1 MRRFLGILLMLP
13 FTILLFLFLID
24 ASSIEYVW
32 NNGGSELPFF
42 YRISAIWAGREGPL
56 LLWVAMLGALLLIDG
71 GQHTSETDS
80 QHQFRLRLL
89 IGFSTLLLLI
99 ALMLNPF
106 RATPSDA
113 ITRPGLNALLQT
125 DLMVIH
131 PPVIFAFYTLCVGVG
146 VHAVSAM
153 LFAGA
158 PARDRILHLAR
169 PALWVGTLGV
179 GLGGLWAYTVLD
191 WGGYWAW
198 DPVETGSLLPW
209 ISLILLLHFRL
220 PKGMVNEDHWFV
232 GLGILP
238 AFFAI
243 HATLVT
249 RANGV
254 WDSVHAFVAE
264 GEIDPSMGPI
274 QRILELGFSDSA
286 GIEVH
291 LYLLILFCLMWL
303 GCRHFA
309 NSEEQEWSPLVI
321 IAGAL
326 LGSWIGTLE
335 VGILTGVFAF
345 LLWNQS
351 ATKERV
357 VWMTAG
363 VMLMLFSYWAFL
375 LEMIPAIIGMIGF
388 LSPMLLWGD
397 QEDPQLNL
405 NDGRWQ
411 QRVAVWVPLAIGA
424 PFLLLTWL
432 LLLAEVDGTNLAWHE
447 IFGLPLL
454 CMAALGLTVYSWR
467 KVVEPHLIP
476 RLVGGVIV
484 LSILFSALMGDSL
497 PGDSDHLFSEGISRG
512 MIAGFALPL
521 LIFSVP
527 PMVRL
532 VWTRYG
538 EFQQRRKPLQLRRL
552 AIHIAHLGILL
563 LLVGHVF
570 TTTLVQRGDPSHIV
584 MLAKDAPIEHGEYWY
599 TFTELTVTSLDD
611 EGWEGDVG
619 DGKIIVTVEVR
630 KEADGEVIATMT
642 PGMLRFDR
650 EIEIGDST
658 ISLTPDTRSEID
670 IWHRPHGDLVMIFD
684 QSQAQTLGDS
694 MDTGEPVDRVR
705 VVIYDLT
712 GSHLVWAGWSLILI
726 GTALNWIMAP
736 PIPKEEEE

>member
-113 ITRPGLNALLQT
+113 VTRPGLNALLQT

-454 CMAALGLTVYSWR
+454 CMVALGLTVYSWR

>member
-619 DGKIIVTVEVR
+619 DGKIVVTVEVR

>member
-1 MRRFLGILLMLP
+1 
-13 FTILLFLFLID
+13 
-24 ASSIEYVW
+24 
-32 NNGGSELPFF
+32 
-42 YRISAIWAGREGPL
+42 

-113 ITRPGLNALLQT
+113 VTRPGLNALLQT

-619 DGKIIVTVEVR
+619 DGKIVVTVEVR

>member
-1 MRRFLGILLMLP
+1 MLP

-32 NNGGSELPFF
+32 NNGGFDLPFF

-56 LLWVAMLGALLLIDG
+56 LLWVAMLGALILIDG
-71 GQHTSETDS
+71 EQHPTETDS

-131 PPVIFAFYTLCVGVG
+131 PPLIFAFYTLCVGVG
-146 VHAVSAM
+146 VHAISAM
-153 LFAGA
+153 LLAGA

-169 PALWVGTLGV
+169 PALLVGTLGV

-209 ISLILLLHFRL
+209 ISLILLLHLRL
-220 PKGMVNEDHWFV
+220 PKGMANEDQWFV
-232 GLGILP
+232 GLGIVP

-274 QRILELGFSDSA
+274 QRILELGFDDPA
-286 GIEVH
+286 GLEVH
-291 LYLLILFCLMWL
+291 LYLLIIAGLMWL
-303 GCRHFA
+303 GTRHFA
-309 NSEEQEWSPLVI
+309 NTEEQEWAPLAILV
-321 IAGAL
+321 GAL
-326 LGSWIGTLE
+326 IGSWMGTLE
-335 VGILTGVFAF
+335 VGILAGVFAF
-345 LLWNQS
+345 LLWNQR
-351 ATKERV
+351 AAKERV
-357 VWMTAG
+357 IWMIAG

-375 LEMIPAIIGMIGF
+375 LEMIPAVIGMLGF
-388 LSPMLLWGD
+388 LSPMFLLGD
-397 QEDPQLNL
+397 QEDPPLDWT
-405 NDGRWQ
+405 DGRWQ
-411 QRVAVWVPLAIGA
+411 QRVVVWVPLAIGA

-454 CMAALGLTVYSWR
+454 CMAALGLMVYSWR

-476 RLVGGVIV
+476 RLLGGMIAF
-484 LSILFSALMGDSL
+484 SILFAAYVGDAL
-497 PGDSDHLFSEGISRG
+497 PGDADHLLSEGITRG

-521 LIFSVP
+521 LLFSVP
-527 PMVRL
+527 PIARL
-532 VWTRYG
+532 IWIRYG
-538 EFQQRRKPLQLRRL
+538 EFQLRRKPLQLRRM
-552 AIHIAHLGILL
+552 AIHVAHLGILL
-563 LLVGHVF
+563 LLIGHVF

-584 MLAKDAPIEHGEYWY
+584 MLAKDTPIEHGDYWY
-599 TFTELTVTSLDD
+599 TFTELTATSSDD
-611 EGWEGDVG
+611 DVWDEDVG
-619 DGKIIVTVEVR
+619 DGKIVVTVEIR
-630 KEADGEVIATMT
+630 KEADGEIIATMT
-642 PGMLRFDR
+642 PGMLRFDEGGIPAR
-650 EIEIGDST
+650 PET
-658 ISLTPDTRSEID
+658 D

-684 QSQAQTLGDS
+684 QSQANELYLTSFMQQGDS
-694 MDTGEPVDRVR
+694 VDRIR

-712 GSHLVWAGWSLILI
+712 GSHLVWMGWSLILI
-726 GTALNWIMAP
+726 GTALNWIMTP

>member
-1 MRRFLGILLMLP
+1 MRRLLGILLMVP
-13 FTILLFLFLID
+13 FSILLFLFLID

-32 NNGGSELPFF
+32 NNGGSDLPLF

-71 GQHTSETDS
+71 EQHPSETDS

-113 ITRPGLNALLQT
+113 VSRPGLNALLQT

-131 PPVIFAFYTLCVGVG
+131 PPLIFAFYTLCVGVG
-146 VHAVSAM
+146 VHAISAM

-169 PALWVGTLGV
+169 PALFVGTLGV

-209 ISLILLLHFRL
+209 IALILLLHLRL
-220 PKGMVNEDHWFV
+220 PKGMSNEDHWFV

-274 QRILELGFSDSA
+274 QRILELGFDDPA
-286 GIEVH
+286 GLEVH

-309 NSEEQEWSPLVI
+309 NSQEQEWTPLII

-326 LGSWIGTLE
+326 LGSWMSTLE

-375 LEMIPAIIGMIGF
+375 LEMIPAMIGMIGF
-388 LSPMLLWGD
+388 LSPMFLLGD
-397 QEDPQLNL
+397 QEDPPLDWK
-405 NDGRWQ
+405 DGRWQ
-411 QRVAVWVPLAIGA
+411 QRVVIWTPLAIGA

-454 CMAALGLTVYSWR
+454 CLAALGLTVYSWR

-476 RLVGGVIV
+476 RMLGGMIA
-484 LSILFSALMGDSL
+484 LSILFAGYMGDAL
-497 PGDSDHLFSEGISRG
+497 PGDADHLFYADGFSRG

-527 PMVRL
+527 PMARL

-538 EFQQRRKPLQLRRL
+538 EFQRRRKPLHLRRM
-552 AIHIAHLGILL
+552 AIHVAHLGILL

-584 MLAKDAPIEHGEYWY
+584 MLAKDAPIEHGGYWY
-599 TFTELTVTSLDD
+599 TFTELTATSPDD
-611 EGWEGDVG
+611 ESWDEDVG
-619 DGKIIVTVEVR
+619 DGKIVVTVEVR
-630 KEADGEVIATMT
+630 KEAEGDVIATMT
-642 PGMLRFDR
+642 PGMLRFD
-650 EIEIGDST
+650 EGG
-658 ISLTPDTRSEID
+658 ISARPETD

-684 QSQAQTLGDS
+684 QSQANELYLTSFMQQGDS
-694 MDTGEPVDRVR
+694 VDRVR

-712 GSHLVWAGWSLILI
+712 GSHLVWVGWSLILI
-726 GTALNWIMAP
+726 GTALNWIMTP

>member
-1 MRRFLGILLMLP
+1 MRRLLGILLMLP
-13 FTILLFLFLID
+13 FSILLFLFLID

-32 NNGGSELPFF
+32 NNGGSDLPFF

-56 LLWVAMLGALLLIDG
+56 LLWVAMLGALILIDG
-71 GQHTSETDS
+71 DQHPTETDS

-89 IGFSTLLLLI
+89 IGFSTLLLFI

-106 RATPSDA
+106 RATPSDVVS
-113 ITRPGLNALLQT
+113 RPGLNALLQT

-131 PPVIFAFYTLCVGVG
+131 PPLIFAFYTLCVGVG
-146 VHAVSAM
+146 VHAISAM

-209 ISLILLLHFRL
+209 IALILLLHFRL
-220 PKGMVNEDHWFV
+220 PKGMANEDHWFV

-254 WDSVHAFVAE
+254 WASVHAFVAE

-274 QRILELGFSDSA
+274 QRILELGFNDPA

-291 LYLLILFCLMWL
+291 LYLLILAGLMWL
-303 GCRHFA
+303 GTRHFA
-309 NSEEQEWSPLVI
+309 NTEEQEWSPLAI
-321 IAGAL
+321 LAGAL
-326 LGSWIGTLE
+326 LGSWMGTLE

-345 LLWNQS
+345 LLWNQY

-375 LEMIPAIIGMIGF
+375 LTVIPAVIGMIGF
-388 LSPMLLWGD
+388 LSPMFLMED
-397 QEDPQLNL
+397 QEDPPLNWT
-405 NDGRWQ
+405 DGRWQ
-411 QRVAVWVPLAIGA
+411 QRVVVWVPLAIGA

-432 LLLAEVDGTNLAWHE
+432 LLLAEVDGANLEWHE
-447 IFGLPLL
+447 IFGFPLL
-454 CMAALGLTVYSWR
+454 CLAALGLMVYSWR

-476 RLVGGVIV
+476 RLLGGMIAF
-484 LSILFSALMGDSL
+484 SILFAAYVGDAL
-497 PGDSDHLFSEGISRG
+497 PGDADHLLSEGITRG

-521 LIFSVP
+521 LIFAVP
-527 PMVRL
+527 PMARL

-538 EFQQRRKPLQLRRL
+538 EFQRRRKPLQLRRM
-552 AIHIAHLGILL
+552 AIHVAHLGILL
-563 LLVGHVF
+563 LLIGHVF

-584 MLAKDAPIEHGEYWY
+584 MLAKDTPIKHGDYWY
-599 TFTELTVTSLDD
+599 TFTELTATGPDD
-611 EGWEGDVG
+611 AVWDEDVG
-619 DGKIIVTVEVR
+619 DGKIVVTVEVR
-630 KEADGEVIATMT
+630 KEAEGEVIATMT
-642 PGMLRFDR
+642 PGMLRFDEGGIPAR
-650 EIEIGDST
+650 PET
-658 ISLTPDTRSEID
+658 D

-684 QSQAQTLGDS
+684 QSQANELYLTSFMQQGDS
-694 MDTGEPVDRVR
+694 VDRVR
-705 VVIYDLT
+705 VIIYDLT
-712 GSHLVWAGWSLILI
+712 GSHLVWTGWSLILI
-726 GTALNWIMAP
+726 GTALKWIMTP

>member
-1 MRRFLGILLMLP
+1 MRRLLGILLMLP
-13 FTILLFLFLID
+13 FSILLFLFLID

-32 NNGGSELPFF
+32 NNGGSDLPFF

-56 LLWVAMLGALLLIDG
+56 LLWVAMLGALILIDG
-71 GQHTSETDS
+71 DQHPTETDS

-89 IGFSTLLLLI
+89 IGFSTLLLFI

-106 RATPSDA
+106 HATPSDVVS
-113 ITRPGLNALLQT
+113 RPGLNALLQT

-131 PPVIFAFYTLCVGVG
+131 PPLIFAFYTLCVGVG
-146 VHAVSAM
+146 VHAISAM

-209 ISLILLLHFRL
+209 IALILLLHFRL
-220 PKGMVNEDHWFV
+220 PKGMANEDHWFV

-254 WDSVHAFVAE
+254 WASVHAFVAE

-274 QRILELGFSDSA
+274 QRILELGFNDPA

-291 LYLLILFCLMWL
+291 LYLLILAGLMWL
-303 GCRHFA
+303 GTRHFA
-309 NSEEQEWSPLVI
+309 NTEEQEWSPLAI
-321 IAGAL
+321 LAGAL
-326 LGSWIGTLE
+326 LGSWMGTLE

-345 LLWNQS
+345 LLWNQY

-375 LEMIPAIIGMIGF
+375 LTVIPAVIGMIGF
-388 LSPMLLWGD
+388 LSPMFLMED
-397 QEDPQLNL
+397 QEDPPLNWT
-405 NDGRWQ
+405 DGRWQ
-411 QRVAVWVPLAIGA
+411 QRVVVWVPLAIGA

-432 LLLAEVDGTNLAWHE
+432 LLLAEVDGANLEWHE
-447 IFGLPLL
+447 IFGFPLL
-454 CMAALGLTVYSWR
+454 CLAALGLMVYSWR

-476 RLVGGVIV
+476 RLLGGMIAF
-484 LSILFSALMGDSL
+484 SILFAAYVGDAL
-497 PGDSDHLFSEGISRG
+497 PGDADHLLSEGITRG

-521 LIFSVP
+521 LIFAVP
-527 PMVRL
+527 PMARL

-538 EFQQRRKPLQLRRL
+538 EFQRRRKPLQLRRM
-552 AIHIAHLGILL
+552 AIHVAHLGILL

-584 MLAKDAPIEHGEYWY
+584 MLAKETPIKHGDYWY
-599 TFTELTVTSLDD
+599 TFTELTATGPDD
-611 EGWEGDVG
+611 AAWDEDVG
-619 DGKIIVTVEVR
+619 DGKIVVTVEVR
-630 KEADGEVIATMT
+630 KEAEGEVIATMT
-642 PGMLRFDR
+642 PGMLRFDEGGIPAR
-650 EIEIGDST
+650 PET
-658 ISLTPDTRSEID
+658 D

-684 QSQAQTLGDS
+684 QSQANELYLTSFMQQGDS
-694 MDTGEPVDRVR
+694 VDRVR

-712 GSHLVWAGWSLILI
+712 GSHLVWTGWSLILI
-726 GTALNWIMAP
+726 GTALNWIMTP

>member
-411 QRVAVWVPLAIGA
+411 QRIAVWVPLAIGA

-619 DGKIIVTVEVR
+619 DGKIVVTVEVR

>member
-1 MRRFLGILLMLP
+1 
-13 FTILLFLFLID
+13 
-24 ASSIEYVW
+24 
-32 NNGGSELPFF
+32 
-42 YRISAIWAGREGPL
+42 
-56 LLWVAMLGALLLIDG
+56 
-71 GQHTSETDS
+71 
-80 QHQFRLRLL
+80 
-89 IGFSTLLLLI
+89 
-99 ALMLNPF
+99 
-106 RATPSDA
+106 
-113 ITRPGLNALLQT
+113 
-125 DLMVIH
+125 
-131 PPVIFAFYTLCVGVG
+131 
-146 VHAVSAM
+146 
-153 LFAGA
+153 
-158 PARDRILHLAR
+158 
-169 PALWVGTLGV
+169 
-179 GLGGLWAYTVLD
+179 
-191 WGGYWAW
+191 
-198 DPVETGSLLPW
+198 
-209 ISLILLLHFRL
+209 
-220 PKGMVNEDHWFV
+220 
-232 GLGILP
+232 LGILP

-411 QRVAVWVPLAIGA
+411 QRIAVWVPLAIGA

-454 CMAALGLTVYSWR
+454 CMVALGLTVYSWR

-619 DGKIIVTVEVR
+619 DGKIVVTVEVR

-658 ISLTPDTRSEID
+658 ISLSPDTRSEID

>member
-113 ITRPGLNALLQT
+113 VTRPGLNALLQT

>member
-1 MRRFLGILLMLP
+1 MRRLLGILLMLP

-32 NNGGSELPFF
+32 NNGGFDLPFF

-56 LLWVAMLGALLLIDG
+56 LLWVAMLGALILIDG
-71 GQHTSETDS
+71 EQHPTETDS

-131 PPVIFAFYTLCVGVG
+131 PPLIFAFYTLCVGVG
-146 VHAVSAM
+146 VHAISAM
-153 LFAGA
+153 LLAGA

-169 PALWVGTLGV
+169 PALLVGTLGV

-209 ISLILLLHFRL
+209 ISLILLLHLRL
-220 PKGMVNEDHWFV
+220 PKGMANEDQWFV
-232 GLGILP
+232 GLGIVP

-274 QRILELGFSDSA
+274 QRILELGFDDPA
-286 GIEVH
+286 GLEVH
-291 LYLLILFCLMWL
+291 LYLLIITGLMWL
-303 GCRHFA
+303 GTRHFA
-309 NSEEQEWSPLVI
+309 NTEEQEWAPLAILV
-321 IAGAL
+321 GAL
-326 LGSWIGTLE
+326 IGSWMGTLE
-335 VGILTGVFAF
+335 VGILAGVFAF
-345 LLWNQS
+345 LLWNQR
-351 ATKERV
+351 AAKERV
-357 VWMTAG
+357 IWMIAG

-375 LEMIPAIIGMIGF
+375 LEMIPAVIGMLGF
-388 LSPMLLWGD
+388 LSPMFLLGD
-397 QEDPQLNL
+397 QEDPPL
-405 NDGRWQ
+405 DWTDERWQ
-411 QRVAVWVPLAIGA
+411 QRVVVWVPLAIGA

-454 CMAALGLTVYSWR
+454 CMAALGLMVYSWR

-476 RLVGGVIV
+476 RLLGGMIAF
-484 LSILFSALMGDSL
+484 SILFAAYVGDAL
-497 PGDSDHLFSEGISRG
+497 PGDADHLLSEGITRG

-521 LIFSVP
+521 LLFSVP
-527 PMVRL
+527 PIVRL
-532 VWTRYG
+532 IWIRYG
-538 EFQQRRKPLQLRRL
+538 EFQLRRKPLQLRRM
-552 AIHIAHLGILL
+552 AIHVAHLGILL
-563 LLVGHVF
+563 LLIGHVF

-584 MLAKDAPIEHGEYWY
+584 MLAKDTPIEHGDYWY
-599 TFTELTVTSLDD
+599 TFTELTATSFDD
-611 EGWEGDVG
+611 DVWDEDVG
-619 DGKIIVTVEVR
+619 DGKIVVTVEIR
-630 KEADGEVIATMT
+630 KEADGEIIATMT
-642 PGMLRFDR
+642 PGMLRFDEGGIPAR
-650 EIEIGDST
+650 PET
-658 ISLTPDTRSEID
+658 D

-684 QSQAQTLGDS
+684 QSQANELYLTSFMQQGDS
-694 MDTGEPVDRVR
+694 VDRIR

-712 GSHLVWAGWSLILI
+712 GSHLVWMGWSLILI
-726 GTALNWIMAP
+726 GTALNWIMTP